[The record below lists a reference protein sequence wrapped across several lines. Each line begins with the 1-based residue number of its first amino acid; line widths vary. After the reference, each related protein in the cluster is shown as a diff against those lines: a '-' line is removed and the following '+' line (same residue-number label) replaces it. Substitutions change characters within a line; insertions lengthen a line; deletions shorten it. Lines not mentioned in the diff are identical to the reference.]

1 MNAQTADVTYC
12 PWCEV
17 MLEHATT
24 RERQL
29 FGADAAL
36 AKHLREVHK
45 RELRSIKLGGTEPD
59 VTEKEGVE

>member
-1 MNAQTADVTYC
+1 
-12 PWCEV
+12 
-17 MLEHATT
+17 MLEHATM

-45 RELRSIKLGGTEPD
+45 RELRSIKLGGTETD
-59 VTEKEGVE
+59 VTEKEGIE